1 MAKRTINCPKANLTK
16 VKYEAMFTQQR
27 LIENGYDVFGFSC
40 SVCTVYIAPFCQRK
54 LIKPMECGRGILMR
68 AHWHA
73 LVRTRRQRKRKFFSI
88 DVVVVLLL
96 ASSTSMK
103 VEVHWYQKRVFVSSV
118 YTCVLT
124 RFSCLRFSSL
134 HFCERFCLETF
145 QLSDLA
151 RFQSISCKRNSDQ

>member
-1 MAKRTINCPKANLTK
+1 MPYLHDND
-16 VKYEAMFTQQR
+16 R

-54 LIKPMECGRGILMR
+54 LIKTMGCGRGVLRR

-88 DVVVVLLL
+88 DVVVGLLL
-96 ASSTSMK
+96 AFSTSMK
-103 VEVHWYQKRVFVSSV
+103 AEVRWYQKRVFVSSV

-145 QLSDLA
+145 QLSDSPV
-151 RFQSISCKRNSDQ
+151 FGQSRVNETRISKPKIAFLVQNVFV